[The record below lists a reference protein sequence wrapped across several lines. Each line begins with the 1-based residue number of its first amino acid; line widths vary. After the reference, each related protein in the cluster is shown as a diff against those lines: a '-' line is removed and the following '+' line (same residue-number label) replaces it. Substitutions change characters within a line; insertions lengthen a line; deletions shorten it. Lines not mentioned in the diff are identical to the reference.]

1 MTQTPGS
8 PQNGA
13 NNPEAVQHLLV
24 SLAGKVFAAR
34 FDYLREVL
42 RYNPEVVAPVP
53 NTVEWLDGIM
63 SLRGTIVSV
72 VNLLA
77 FFGYPR
83 FGANLEN
90 PGFDQG
96 LGLGKVIPRL
106 LVAFK
111 DELTVGLVVEEIKGV
126 LFVTPG
132 AIQRVTEETGRQYG
146 PVAPYL
152 EGIYHDTDTGQEVA
166 LLDLPR
172 LITSPMLA
180 NLEPVPVN

>member
-1 MTQTPGS
+1 MTQS
-8 PQNGA
+8 PQTGA
-13 NNPEAVQHLLV
+13 TNPEGIQHLLV
-24 SLAGKVFAAR
+24 SLAGKVFAVR

-42 RYNPEVVAPVP
+42 RYNPDVVAPVP

-63 SLRGTIVSV
+63 SLRGTIISV
-72 VNLLA
+72 VHLLA

-83 FGANLEN
+83 FGADLDNL
-90 PGFDQG
+90 GFDQG
-96 LGLGKVIPRL
+96 LGLGKSIPRL

-126 LFVTPG
+126 LFITPG
-132 AIQRVTEETGRQYG
+132 TVKGVTEDAGKEYG

-152 EGIYHDTDTGQEVA
+152 EGIYQDTETGQAVA

-180 NLEPVPVN
+180 NLESLPVS